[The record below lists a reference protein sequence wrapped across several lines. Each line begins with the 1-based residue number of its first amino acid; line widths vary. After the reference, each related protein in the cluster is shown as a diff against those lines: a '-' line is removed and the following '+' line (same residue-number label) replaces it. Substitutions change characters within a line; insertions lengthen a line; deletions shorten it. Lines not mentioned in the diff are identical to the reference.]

1 MPQSDQIR
9 DLQRPPTRSHQTNV
23 TSRKD
28 KKEKREKPKPSKST
42 QTCPG
47 TEASVQTLV
56 SIPIRKLLI
65 FQHVFSSLFDV
76 SSTSF
81 SRWFPFTCWFSF
93 WWRWIWLFWTYE
105 SSWLNPESS
114 HVVIFY
120 IYNGAVLIHC
130 RHIPMTFQPKTIQ
143 KARNHILSNWRR
155 STDHGPRILVRRFRS
170 KI

>member
-1 MPQSDQIR
+1 MGSKQIILAI
-9 DLQRPPTRSHQTNV
+9 DNAPVWSNQRSPT
-23 TSRKD
+23 TSNQ
-28 KKEKREKPKPSKST
+28 KPSNKCNVAKRWKRKTRETKTIKICSNL
-42 QTCPG
+42 
-47 TEASVQTLV
+47 SRYRNWTLV
-56 SIPIRKLLI
+56 SIPEKIPI

-143 KARNHILSNWRR
+143 KSMPATTS
-155 STDHGPRILVRRFRS
+155 
-170 KI
+170 

>member
-28 KKEKREKPKPSKST
+28 KKEKREKPKPSKSA

-47 TEASVQTLV
+47 KVTLALV
-56 SIPIRKLLI
+56 SIPVRNLPIL
-65 FQHVFSSLFDV
+65 QHAFSSLFDI

-81 SRWFPFTCWFSF
+81 SRWLPFACWFSF
-93 WWRWIWLFWTYE
+93 WWRRIWLFWTYE
-105 SSWLNPESS
+105 SSWLNQEKMTFTESFS
-114 HVVIFY
+114 HMFICY

-130 RHIPMTFQPKTIQ
+130 RHISMTFQPKTIQ
-143 KARNHILSNWRR
+143 KSMPITFHILCNRN
-155 STDHGPRILVRRFRS
+155 GPRVTS
-170 KI
+170 GP